1 MDTPFRDKRGGTP
14 EAAPAMTA
22 EHIADTIVF
31 VVNQPAG
38 VDINHITMRPAR
50 AARLTPGTHTS
61 LRKGALDPGRAVAR
75 GTDRG
80 RLRASAG

>member
-1 MDTPFRDKRGGTP
+1 MSPEHPTAGRGKDGVGATVAPPGTVDTPFRDKRGGTP

-38 VDINHITMRPAR
+38 VGISHITMRPA
-50 AARLTPGTHTS
+50 GQV
-61 LRKGALDPGRAVAR
+61 G
-75 GTDRG
+75 
-80 RLRASAG
+80 